1 MGLNFDTTGTLL
13 VYVVAGTILNVVYFN
28 QAFGALIDQSDFIM
42 SVCNAA
48 TAKHS
53 MANLSWNLERRYFV
67 QMMNCLR
74 ISSFHFFFQIL
85 ATIKQQLYRINN
97 MNFKNKTIDLWIGK
111 QNSRLYL
118 NHVSNIFRRL
128 IWNVKVSPLYLRL
141 RYLFSMVNKKT
152 GCRSTAQLSMC

>member
-53 MANLSWNLERRYFV
+53 MAN
-67 QMMNCLR
+67 
-74 ISSFHFFFQIL
+74 
-85 ATIKQQLYRINN
+85 
-97 MNFKNKTIDLWIGK
+97 
-111 QNSRLYL
+111 
-118 NHVSNIFRRL
+118 
-128 IWNVKVSPLYLRL
+128 
-141 RYLFSMVNKKT
+141 FS
-152 GCRSTAQLSMC
+152 